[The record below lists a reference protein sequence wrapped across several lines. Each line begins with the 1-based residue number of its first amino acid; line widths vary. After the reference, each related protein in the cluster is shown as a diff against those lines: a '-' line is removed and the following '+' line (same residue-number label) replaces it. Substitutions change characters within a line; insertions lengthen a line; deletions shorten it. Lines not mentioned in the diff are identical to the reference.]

1 MKVRFAD
8 CVLDADARTVRRG
21 TATIHLSPKAFDFLT
36 VLVEHRGRALSKVEL
51 LHRVWPDVFVSEA
64 SVARVVR
71 EIRAALG
78 DAPHDAQIVRTV
90 HGYGYAF
97 AATLLADAPH
107 GSSAEHVRPTCW
119 LTDRTCTFALTEGEH
134 LIGREPAVTVWVDSP
149 KVSRRHARIVVHG
162 RRATIEDLDSKN
174 GTFVR
179 GVRLTAPALLE
190 PGDPIRIGPHTLI
203 FRVSHALT
211 VTETEPDRPLCL

>member
-64 SVARVVR
+64 SLARIVR

-78 DAPHDAQIVRTV
+78 DAPHDARIVRTV

-97 AATLLADAPH
+97 AATILADAPH
-107 GSSAEHVRPTCW
+107 GSSAHI
-119 LTDRTCTFALTEGEH
+119 A
-134 LIGREPAVTVWVDSP
+134 
-149 KVSRRHARIVVHG
+149 
-162 RRATIEDLDSKN
+162 
-174 GTFVR
+174 
-179 GVRLTAPALLE
+179 
-190 PGDPIRIGPHTLI
+190 
-203 FRVSHALT
+203 
-211 VTETEPDRPLCL
+211 